1 MATMSKQF
9 SNTSIKND
17 NSFFELI
24 NQLTEELPP
33 CEMAAVENDS
43 PVSVK
48 IELPFSVLMN
58 VVDQLPFAQATL
70 LHHRLE
76 LRLDNGTNIVA

>member
-1 MATMSKQF
+1 MATMSKQL
-9 SNTSIKND
+9 NGTLVKDD
-17 NSFFELI
+17 NSLFELI

-33 CEMAAVENDS
+33 REMTGVEDNS

-58 VVDQLPFAQATL
+58 VVDRLPFAQATL

-76 LRLDNGTNIVA
+76 LILENKTNVVV